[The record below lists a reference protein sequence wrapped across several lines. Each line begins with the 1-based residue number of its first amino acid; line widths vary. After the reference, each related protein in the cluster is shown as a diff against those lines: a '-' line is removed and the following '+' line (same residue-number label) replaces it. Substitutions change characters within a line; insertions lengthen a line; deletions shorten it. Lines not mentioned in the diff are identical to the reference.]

1 MECVGGRWWS
11 GRGLIA
17 HPFLERLSRALAVH
31 NAAMAERDPPV
42 REAAVALALRPLTDG
57 DAAVLLVRRAT
68 HESDPWSAHV
78 ALPGG
83 RIEEGDATLLDTA
96 IRETMEETG
105 LDLRGATV
113 LGTLDEI
120 RTRSPHLPPIIVR
133 PYVFVAPQHGEL
145 ILSDEIAETFWAPL
159 GRLFSRDHML
169 RTQVDARGMQISV
182 DAIDFEGRI
191 IWGMTERILRSLE
204 AIIRESA

>member
-1 MECVGGRWWS
+1 MGGGGGS
-11 GRGLIA
+11 GRGLTE
-17 HPFLERLSRALAVH
+17 HPFLSKLARALGSH
-31 NAAMAERDPPV
+31 DAALAERDPPV
-42 REAAVALALRPLTDG
+42 REAAVALALTPHG
-57 DAAVLLVRRAT
+57 NDAAVLLVRRAT

-83 RIEEGDATLLDTA
+83 RAEPGDESLLHTA
-96 IRETMEETG
+96 IRETGEETG
-105 LDLRGATV
+105 LDLTDATL
-113 LGTLDEI
+113 LGTLGEI

-133 PYVFVAPQHGEL
+133 PYVFVVAGRGAL
-145 ILSDEIAETFWAPL
+145 VLSDEIAEAFWAPL
-159 GRLFSRDHML
+159 GHLFSDVHML

-204 AIIRESA
+204 RVVTQ

>member
-1 MECVGGRWWS
+1 MERVGGGGWS
-11 GRGLIA
+11 GRGLIG
-17 HPFLERLSRALAVH
+17 HPFLERLSRALAAH
-31 NAAMAERDPPV
+31 DAGLAERDPPV
-42 REAAVALALRPLTDG
+42 REAAVALALKASG
-57 DAAVLLVRRAT
+57 DNDASVLLVRRAT

-83 RIEEGDATLLDTA
+83 RIEEGDDSLLTTA

-105 LDLRGATV
+105 LDLRHARV
-113 LGTLDEI
+113 LGTLSEI

-133 PYVFVAPQHGEL
+133 PYVFVAPDHGEL

-159 GRLFSRDHML
+159 GMLFSRDHML

-191 IWGMTERILRSLE
+191 IWGITERILRSLE
-204 AIIRESA
+204 DIIRDAA